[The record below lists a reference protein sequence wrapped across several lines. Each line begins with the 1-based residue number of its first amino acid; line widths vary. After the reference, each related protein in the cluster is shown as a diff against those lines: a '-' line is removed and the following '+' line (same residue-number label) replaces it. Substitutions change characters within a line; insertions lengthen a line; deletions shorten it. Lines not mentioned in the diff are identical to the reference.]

1 MTEIT
6 FLLEAEEELNYSAQ
20 YYNNQASGL
29 GFDFLEEI
37 EKSLQEIEHAPE
49 RWPHYKKNIRKF
61 NTRRFPFSLYYKF
74 EKEADK
80 IVIIAVAHQKR
91 KPNYWKNRI

>member
-20 YYNNQASGL
+20 YYNQQASGL

-37 EKSLQEIEHAPE
+37 EKSLQEIARAPE
-49 RWPHYKKNIRKF
+49 RWSHYKKNIRKF
-61 NTRRFPFSLYYKF
+61 KF
-74 EKEADK
+74 VFAPSSVVKSRDNL
-80 IVIIAVAHQKR
+80 R
-91 KPNYWKNRI
+91 